1 MGRWLPER
9 GGPHGV
15 LVEGACSGQLRTH
28 CGLMP
33 RTWDYVSVHTTGP
46 DMGGAY
52 SVELVRTEPVLW
64 E

>member
-9 GGPHGV
+9 GGPRGV
-15 LVEGACSGQLRTH
+15 LVEGALLWPIKDCRWLMSGTR
-28 CGLMP
+28 
-33 RTWDYVSVHTTGP
+33 DYVRVRTTGP
-46 DMGGAY
+46 IMGGAC